1 MDALVPAFMVALLA
15 EMGDRTQLL
24 AMLLGDRFRK
34 PAAVIAGIAL
44 AAIFN
49 MAIAGA
55 AGMEIASYIPHRPI
69 QLMTGVGLILAASG
83 AIFRVKA
90 PPTVE
95 TWKLGAFLSSAGAF
109 FILALGDKTQ
119 FVTGAIAAGSG
130 SPWLAAAG
138 AAAGVTVANA
148 PAVVLGER
156 WPQIVPLRA
165 IRIGAAV
172 LLALAGIVLA
182 LQALE
187 IA

>member
-15 EMGDRTQLL
+15 EFGDRTQWLV
-24 AMLLGDRFRK
+24 MLLGDRFRT

-44 AAIFN
+44 AAVLN
-49 MAIAGA
+49 MAIGGA
-55 AGMEIASYIPHRPI
+55 VGMEIAAYIPHRPV

-83 AIFRVKA
+83 APFRVKP
-90 PPTVE
+90 PPTVA
-95 TWKLGAFLSSAGAF
+95 TWKLGAFFSSAGAF

-138 AAAGVTVANA
+138 AAAGVTVANV
-148 PAVVLGER
+148 PAVLLGER
-156 WPQIVPLRA
+156 WSQIVPLRA
-165 IRIGAAV
+165 IRIAAGV
-172 LLALAGIVLA
+172 LLALAGIVLV
-182 LQALE
+182 LKALE